1 MIGQSAGYRREK
13 TVGYRSAFRG
23 CAMLALSA
31 ALTAVPAFAQS
42 ARSDDPDARAAA
54 IEGRMTDAERVTIT
68 HGIMAIPYGDTKI
81 PEVAPLGAGYVEG
94 IPRLG
99 VPALTETDASLGVA
113 YVGGLRK
120 DGATALPSGLAMGAT
135 WDPDL
140 IRRGGA
146 TIAGEAHAKGFN
158 VLLAGGINLIR
169 DPRGGR
175 NFEYLGEDP
184 LHSGILGGAAV
195 SGIQS
200 RHVISTVKHFAINAV
215 ETGRQFHNAMIG
227 DAALRM
233 SDLLAFQIAIERGN
247 PGSVM
252 CAYNRV
258 NGQSACGNDA
268 LLNGVLKRD
277 WGFKGF
283 VMSDWGAVHGLDFS
297 LKGLDQQSG
306 AQLDDKLY
314 FGAELSVAAR
324 RSGAYRTRLADMN
337 RRILRSMFSVGIDKD
352 PPVKMP
358 IDVAA
363 GARVAQ
369 DIAERAIVL
378 LRNRG
383 DALPLI
389 AKAQKIAVI
398 GGYADSG
405 VLSGGGSSQ
414 TQGQG
419 GPAVAIP
426 TIGGPFAAL
435 LAQSYQPSSP
445 LAAIRA
451 RAPKA
456 DVVYRNGR
464 YIADAVTA
472 AKQADVAIVFATQ
485 WMTEGLDAPDLS
497 LPEGQDALIDAVAAS
512 NPNTIV
518 VLETGSQVLMPW
530 LDRTAAVLEAWYPGA
545 RGGEAIA
552 GVLFGDV
559 NPSGR
564 LPVTFPASVDQ
575 LPRPILPGSGTV
587 EPDFIGKGKAG
598 QTLDIDYGIE
608 GSDVGYRWFA
618 RRKAA
623 PLFPF
628 GFGLSYTKFEH
639 SALVI
644 SGGTM
649 PAARF
654 TVTNVGQRSGA
665 DVAQVYLVGTP
676 DGPTMRLAGFT
687 KLELK
692 PGERR
697 TTDTAIDPRLL
708 AQWKAGRWR
717 MTAGTYKFAL
727 GSSATALAD
736 PVEVTFAARDW

>member
-1 MIGQSAGYRREK
+1 MVRAGTMRRH
-13 TVGYRSAFRG
+13 ALL
-23 CAMLALSA
+23 AMGT
-31 ALTAVPAFAQS
+31 ALTTATPCLAQ
-42 ARSDDPDARAAA
+42 ATDPDARAAA
-54 IEGRMTDAERVTIT
+54 IERQMTDAERVTLT
-68 HGIMAIPYGDTKI
+68 HGIMAIPFGDTKV
-81 PEVAPLGAGYVEG
+81 PTGVLLGAGRVEG

-113 YVGGLRK
+113 YIGGLRG

-135 WDPDL
+135 WDPAL
-140 IRRGGA
+140 LRRGGA
-146 TIAGEAHAKGFN
+146 TIAGEAQAKGFN
-158 VLLAGGINLIR
+158 VLLGGGINLVR

-184 LHSGILGGAAV
+184 LHSGLLGGAAV
-195 SGIQS
+195 AGIQS
-200 RHVISTVKHFAINAV
+200 RHVLATVKHFAINAV
-215 ETGRQFHNAMIG
+215 ETGRQFHNAIIG

-233 SDLLAFQIAIERGN
+233 SDLLAFEIAIERGN

-258 NGQSACGNDA
+258 NGASACGNDA

-277 WGFKGF
+277 WGYKGF
-283 VMSDWGAVHGLDFS
+283 VMSDWGAVHGLDFA

-306 AQLDDKLY
+306 AQLDARLY
-314 FGAELSVAAR
+314 FGNELSAAAR
-324 RSGAYRTRLADMN
+324 RDPRYATRLTEMN
-337 RRILRSMFSVGIDKD
+337 RRILRAMFAVGVDAH
-352 PPVKMP
+352 PPVVAP
-358 IDVAA
+358 IDFAA
-363 GARVAQ
+363 NARVAQ
-369 DIAERAIVL
+369 DVAEQGIVL

-383 DALPLI
+383 VLPLA
-389 AKAQKIAVI
+389 AKAQRIAVI

-414 TQGQG
+414 VQGVG

-435 LAQSYQPSSP
+435 LAQSYQRSSP
-445 LAAIRA
+445 LAAIKA

-456 DVVYRNGR
+456 EVVFRNGR
-464 YIADAVTA
+464 YIADAVIA

-497 LPEGQDALIDAVAAS
+497 LPEGQDALIAAVAQA

-530 LDRTAAVLEAWYPGA
+530 LDRTAAVIEAWYPGA

-552 GVLFGDV
+552 AILFGDV

-575 LPRPILPGSGTV
+575 LPRPKLPGSETL
-587 EPDFIGKGKAG
+587 EPDFMGKGTPG
-598 QTLDIDYGIE
+598 QTLDIDYDVE
-608 GSDVGYRWFA
+608 GADVGYRWFA
-618 RRKAA
+618 RRQAA

-628 GFGLSYTKFEH
+628 GFGLSYTSFAH
-639 SALVI
+639 GPLTIVP
-644 SGGTM
+644 GPT
-649 PAARF
+649 PVARF
-654 TVTNVGQRSGA
+654 TVTNTGKREGAEVG
-665 DVAQVYLVGTP
+665 QVYLTGTP
-676 DGPTMRLAGFT
+676 AGATTRLVGFS
-687 KLELK
+687 KVQLK

-697 TTDTAIDPRLL
+697 VLEIPIEPRVV
-708 AQWKAGRWR
+708 ATWQDGKWTMA
-717 MTAGTYKFAL
+717 AGTYTFAT
-727 GSSATALAD
+727 GHSATDLDTTTRVAL
-736 PVEVTFAARDW
+736 PARRW

>member
-1 MIGQSAGYRREK
+1 MANRITRARRRAGMVLG
-13 TVGYRSAFRG
+13 TAL
-23 CAMLALSA
+23 AALS
-31 ALTAVPAFAQS
+31 VPLHAQI
-42 ARSDDPDARAAA
+42 APAGDPDARAMAT
-54 IEGRMTDAERVTIT
+54 ERQMTDAERVTIT
-68 HGIMAIPYGDTKI
+68 HGIMAIPFGPTKI
-81 PEVAPLGAGYVEG
+81 PDGIPLGAGYVQG
-94 IPRLG
+94 IARLG

-113 YVGGLRK
+113 YIGGLRK
-120 DGATALPSGLAMGAT
+120 DGATALPSGLAMGST
-135 WDPDL
+135 WDPAL
-140 IRRGGA
+140 IRHGGE

-184 LHSGILGGAAV
+184 LHAGLIGGAAV

-215 ETGRQFHNAMIG
+215 ETGRQFHNAVIG

-233 SDLLAFQIAIERGN
+233 SDLLAFEIAIEQGQ

-258 NGQSACGNDA
+258 NGHSACGNDA
-268 LLNGVLKRD
+268 LLNGALKHD
-277 WGFKGF
+277 WGYKGF
-283 VMSDWGAVHGLDFS
+283 VMSDWGAVHGLDFA

-306 AQLDDKLY
+306 SQLDDRLY
-314 FGAELSVAAR
+314 FGTELLEASR
-324 RSGAYRTRLADMN
+324 RDPAYRTRLADMN
-337 RRILRSMFSVGIDKD
+337 RRILRSMFAVGVDRN
-352 PPVKMP
+352 PPVVAP

-369 DIAERAIVL
+369 DVAERGIVL

-383 DALPLI
+383 DALPLA
-389 AKAQKIAVI
+389 AKAQRIAVI
-398 GGYADSG
+398 GGYAESG

-414 TQGQG
+414 TEGVG

-435 LAQSYQPSSP
+435 LAQSYQASSP

-456 DVVYRNGR
+456 DVVFRNGR
-464 YIADAVTA
+464 YIADAVA
-472 AKQADVAIVFATQ
+472 AARNADVAIVFATQ

-497 LPEGQDALIDAVAAS
+497 LPEGQDGLIAAVAAA

-518 VLETGSQVLMPW
+518 VLETGSQVVMPW
-530 LDRTAAVLEAWYPGA
+530 LDKTAAVLEAWYPGA

-552 GVLFGDV
+552 GILFGDV

-564 LPVTFPASVDQ
+564 LPVTFPASVEQ
-575 LPRPILPGSGTV
+575 LPRPMLPGSATV
-587 EPDFIGKGKAG
+587 EPDFMGKGKPG
-598 QTLDIDYGIE
+598 QTLDIDYRIE

-618 RRKAA
+618 RTHAT

-628 GFGLSYTKFEH
+628 GFGLSYTRFDH
-639 SALVI
+639 GTLTVA
-644 SGGTM
+644 GGAT
-649 PAARF
+649 PTARF
-654 TVTNVGQRSGA
+654 TIANTGKRAGA
-665 DVAQVYLVGTP
+665 DVGQVYLLATPTGETTRLVGF
-676 DGPTMRLAGFT
+676 A
-687 KLELK
+687 KAELK
-692 PGERR
+692 AGERR
-697 TTDTAIDPRLL
+697 TLDVAIDPRLL
-708 AQWKAGRWR
+708 AQWKEGRWH
-717 MTAGTYKFAL
+717 MAAGTYRFAL
-727 GSSATALAD
+727 GSSATMMGK

>member
-1 MIGQSAGYRREK
+1 MIGRS
-13 TVGYRSAFRG
+13 VGNRQGKRFGSRAVHRG
-23 CAMLALSA
+23 CAILAVSA
-31 ALTAVPAFAQS
+31 ALATTPGRAQVS
-42 ARSDDPDARAAA
+42 RSDTPDVRAAA
-54 IEGRMTDAERVTIT
+54 IERQMTDAERVTLT
-68 HGIMAIPYGDTKI
+68 HGIMAIPYDDTKI
-81 PEVAPLGAGYVEG
+81 PDVAPLGAGYVEG
-94 IPRLG
+94 IARLG

-135 WDPDL
+135 WDPAL
-140 IRRGGA
+140 IRRGGE

-195 SGIQS
+195 AGIQS
-200 RHVISTVKHFAINAV
+200 KNVISTVKHFAINAV
-215 ETGRQFHNAMIG
+215 ETGRQFHNAVIG

-247 PGSVM
+247 PGAVM

-258 NGQSACGNDA
+258 NGHSACGNDA

-277 WGFKGF
+277 WGYKGF
-283 VMSDWGAVHGLDFS
+283 VMSDWGAVHGLDYS

-306 AQLDDKLY
+306 SQLDDKLY
-314 FGAELSVAAR
+314 FGADLSAAAK
-324 RSGAYRTRLADMN
+324 RSKVYQVRLADMN
-337 RRILRSMFSVGIDKD
+337 RRILRSMFDVGVDKN
-352 PPVKMP
+352 PPMKMP

-378 LRNRG
+378 LRNRAN
-383 DALPLI
+383 ALPLT
-389 AKAQKIAVI
+389 AKAQRIAVI

-419 GPAVAIP
+419 GAAVAIP

-435 LAQSYQPSSP
+435 LAQSYQRSSP
-445 LAAIRA
+445 LAAIKA

-456 DVVYRNGR
+456 DIVYRNGR

-472 AKQADVAIVFATQ
+472 ARQADVAIVFATQ

-497 LPEGQDALIDAVAAS
+497 LPEGQDALIEAVAAA

-530 LDRTAAVLEAWYPGA
+530 LNRTAAVLEAWYPGA

-552 GVLFGDV
+552 RVLFGDV

-564 LPVTFPASVDQ
+564 LSVTFPASVDQ
-575 LPRPILPGSGTV
+575 LPRPVLPGSGTV
-587 EPDFIGKGKAG
+587 EPDFIGKGKPG

-618 RRKAA
+618 RRQAK

-628 GFGLSYTKFEH
+628 GFGLSYTTFDH
-639 SALVI
+639 GPLTVTA
-644 SGGTM
+644 GTS
-649 PAARF
+649 PTARF
-654 TVTNVGQRSGA
+654 TITNTGQLFGA
-665 DVAQVYLVGTP
+665 DVGQVYLIGTP
-676 DGPTMRLAGFT
+676 QGATMRLVGFA

-697 TTDTAIDPRLL
+697 AADTAMDSRLL
-708 AQWKAGRWR
+708 AQWKGGRWH
-717 MTAGTYKFAL
+717 MPAGKYRFAL
-727 GSSATALAD
+727 GSSATALGE
-736 PVEVTFAARDW
+736 PVEVVFPAREW